1 MDAAWAGGALLSPAH
16 RNLLSGIEHADSVT
30 IDPHKWLAVPMGAGM
45 YLTRDWTALEA
56 AFSVSTGYMPSA
68 SHEHRDPYIH
78 SLQWSRRFNGAKL
91 FMALATLG
99 LDGYAAMIDR
109 QFALGTRLRNAI
121 AEAGFTRSSTIA
133 AAARLLRSEGRRERG
148 ADCRRVNA
156 TGEAWIASVALRGK
170 PCIRACIT
178 SFETGEEDI
187 DALVGPAG
195 PRAGRLAAIDPAR
208 VRAYPNERMLLARRM
223 ASTAAASAR
232 EILTGLHEIMAKRG
246 SAQSKLDRVVDLIAE
261 AMRSDVCSI
270 YLLRDNH
277 LELFATHGLRKEA
290 VHVTRLRMGEGLVG
304 TIAAEG
310 RILNLAEAAQHPAFA
325 YRPETGE
332 ERFHS
337 FAGVPIVRLESP
349 IGVLAVQNAEPR
361 RYEDVE
367 IEALQTVAMV
377 LSEMIGGAR
386 LVDGA
391 RRSRLRSAGP
401 LRLTGLR
408 LVAGMAK
415 GVAVFHEP
423 RIVVEHT
430 VAEDTE
436 AERDRVYSAFR
447 KMREQ
452 IDNMARDA
460 EFGTTGEHQEIL
472 ETYRMFAYDEG
483 WSRRI
488 NEAIDSG
495 LTAEAA
501 IERVQQRT
509 RARMQEIDDPLLKE
523 RMHDLEDLSNRL
535 LRIVSGR
542 MGTAAQTGLAHDAV
556 LIARNLGPA
565 ELLEYDRRRLKAV
578 LLEEG
583 SLTSHMTIVAR
594 AIGVP
599 VIGRLNDIRHS
610 VEEGETILVDGD
622 NGSVIIR
629 PTRQLLAGFEHRM
642 AMSQKRRA
650 EFAAVR
656 TLPAETRDG
665 VKVSVMVNAG
675 LAEDA
680 VALPMTGADG
690 IGLFRTE
697 FQFLVSA
704 TLPGRDRQQR
714 LYTKV
719 LEAAGDRPVVF
730 RTVDIGGDK
739 ALPYLTDDE
748 TEEQAENPA
757 MGWRALRLSL
767 DRSTLMKAQA
777 RALIEASAGKVLRV
791 MFPMVSE
798 PWEYEQA
805 RALFEEQL
813 EWAAK
818 AKRKRQARGV
828 RRNAR
833 SAEPCRNARPAA
845 AARGLHL
852 DRHQRPHPIPVRG
865 RPLRPAPCAPL
876 RLAQPGDPALPEA
889 RARRR
894 ARGRACRREFAA
906 KWPGGRSKRW
916 R

>member
-1 MDAAWAGGALLSPAH
+1 MPA
-16 RNLLSGIEHADSVT
+16 
-30 IDPHKWLAVPMGAGM
+30 
-45 YLTRDWTALEA
+45 
-56 AFSVSTGYMPSA
+56 
-68 SHEHRDPYIH
+68 
-78 SLQWSRRFNGAKL
+78 
-91 FMALATLG
+91 
-99 LDGYAAMIDR
+99 
-109 QFALGTRLRNAI
+109 
-121 AEAGFTRSSTIA
+121 
-133 AAARLLRSEGRRERG
+133 
-148 ADCRRVNA
+148 
-156 TGEAWIASVALRGK
+156 
-170 PCIRACIT
+170 
-178 SFETGEEDI
+178 
-187 DALVGPAG
+187 
-195 PRAGRLAAIDPAR
+195 
-208 VRAYPNERMLLARRM
+208 
-223 ASTAAASAR
+223 TAAASAR

-246 SAQSKLDRVVDLIAE
+246 SAQAKLDRVVDLIAE
-261 AMRSDVCSI
+261 AMGSDVCSI
-270 YLLRDNH
+270 YLLRDNN

-290 VHVTRLRMGEGLVG
+290 VHVTRLRMAEGLVG

-310 RILNLAEAAQHPAFA
+310 RILNLAEAADHPAFA

-337 FAGVPIVRLESP
+337 FAGVPIVRLESQ
-349 IGVLAVQNAEPR
+349 IGVLAVQHAEPR
-361 RYEDVE
+361 RYEEIE

-377 LSEMIGGAR
+377 LSEMIAAAR

-391 RRSRLRSAGP
+391 RRSRMRSAGP
-401 LRLTGLR
+401 LRLSGLK

-415 GVAVFHEP
+415 GQAVFHEP
-423 RIVVEHT
+423 RVVVEHT
-430 VAEDTE
+430 VADDIE
-436 AERDRVYSAFR
+436 AERTRVYAAFR

-452 IDNMARDA
+452 IDNMAREA
-460 EFGTTGEHQEIL
+460 EFGTAGEHQEIL

-509 RARMQEIDDPLLKE
+509 RARMQDIDDPLLQE

-542 MGTAAQTGLAHDAV
+542 MGTAAQTGLTHDTV

-610 VEEGETILVDGD
+610 VEESEPILVDGD
-622 NGSVIIR
+622 NGSIIIR
-629 PTRQLLAGFEHRM
+629 PNRALQTGFEHRM
-642 AMSQKRRA
+642 ALSQKRRA
-650 EFAAVR
+650 EFAATR
-656 TLPAETRDG
+656 SLPAKTRDG

-704 TLPGRDRQQR
+704 TMPGRDRQVR

-739 ALPYLTDDE
+739 ALPYLADVHDE
-748 TEEQAENPA
+748 AENPA

-767 DRSTLMKAQA
+767 DRATLMKAQA
-777 RALIEASAGKVLRV
+777 RSLIEASGGKVLRV

-798 PWEYEQA
+798 PWEYEEA
-805 RALFEEQL
+805 RALFEEQV
-813 EWAAK
+813 EWARHSHRKLPSRVEFGAMLEVPSL
-818 AKRKRQARGV
+818 AEMLDQLLPRVDFLSVGTNDLTQFLFAADRSEPRLAERYDWLSPAILRFLKRV
-828 RRNAR
+828 LD
-833 SAEPCRNARPAA
+833 
-845 AARGLHL
+845 AARDAGV
-852 DRHQRPHPIPVRG
+852 PVRICGEMAG
-865 RPLRPAPCAPL
+865 RPLEAMALIGLGAENFSITPAGVGPVKAMVRSLDAAAVRNRVEQLIKSPP
-876 RLAQPGDPALPEA
+876 RDMRRALSDW
-889 RARRR
+889 ARRHSVTI
-894 ARGRACRREFAA
+894 G
-906 KWPGGRSKRW
+906 
-916 R
+916 

>member
-1 MDAAWAGGALLSPAH
+1 
-16 RNLLSGIEHADSVT
+16 
-30 IDPHKWLAVPMGAGM
+30 
-45 YLTRDWTALEA
+45 
-56 AFSVSTGYMPSA
+56 
-68 SHEHRDPYIH
+68 
-78 SLQWSRRFNGAKL
+78 
-91 FMALATLG
+91 
-99 LDGYAAMIDR
+99 
-109 QFALGTRLRNAI
+109 
-121 AEAGFTRSSTIA
+121 
-133 AAARLLRSEGRRERG
+133 
-148 ADCRRVNA
+148 
-156 TGEAWIASVALRGK
+156 
-170 PCIRACIT
+170 
-178 SFETGEEDI
+178 
-187 DALVGPAG
+187 
-195 PRAGRLAAIDPAR
+195 
-208 VRAYPNERMLLARRM
+208 
-223 ASTAAASAR
+223 
-232 EILTGLHEIMAKRG
+232 MAKRG
-246 SAQSKLDRVVDLIAE
+246 SAQAKLDKVVDLIAE
-261 AMRSDVCSI
+261 ALSSDVCSI
-270 YLLRDNH
+270 YLLRDSY

-290 VHVTRLRMGEGLVG
+290 VHITRLRMGEGLVG

-310 RILNLAEAAQHPAFA
+310 RILNLAEAAQHPEFV

-332 ERFHS
+332 ERYHS

-349 IGVLAVQNAEPR
+349 IGVLSVQHAEPR
-361 RYEDVE
+361 RYDDVE

-377 LSEMIGGAR
+377 LSEMIAGAR

-391 RRSRLRSAGP
+391 RRSRMRSAGP
-401 LRLTGLR
+401 LRLSGLK

-415 GVAVFHEP
+415 GEAVFHEP
-423 RIVVEHT
+423 RVVVEHT
-430 VAEDTE
+430 VAEDIE
-436 AERDRVYSAFR
+436 AERERVYSAFR

-452 IDNMARDA
+452 IDNMTREA
-460 EFGTTGEHQEIL
+460 EFGIAGEHQEIL

-509 RARMQEIDDPLLKE
+509 RARMREIDDPLLQE

-542 MGTAAQTGLAHDAV
+542 MGTAADAGLARDTV

-610 VEEGETILVDGD
+610 LEEGEQVLVDGD
-622 NGSVIIR
+622 NGSIIIR
-629 PTRQLLAGFEHRM
+629 PSRPLLSSFEHRM
-642 AMSQKRRA
+642 TLSQKRRA
-650 EFAAVR
+650 EFAAVKS
-656 TLPAETRDG
+656 LPARTKDG

-704 TLPGRDRQQR
+704 TLPGRDRQLR

-739 ALPYLTDDE
+739 ALPNHNDIHD
-748 TEEQAENPA
+748 QAENPA

-767 DRSTLMKAQA
+767 ERSTLMKAQA

-791 MFPMVSE
+791 MFPMISE
-798 PWEYEQA
+798 PWEYEEA
-805 RALFEEQL
+805 RALFEEQV
-813 EWAAK
+813 EWARKGHRKLPTRIEFGAMLEVPSL
-818 AKRKRQARGV
+818 AETLDQLLPRVDFLSIGTNDLTQFLFAADRSEPRLAQRYDWLSPAILRFLKRV
-828 RRNAR
+828 LD
-833 SAEPCRNARPAA
+833 
-845 AARGLHL
+845 AARAAGVPA
-852 DRHQRPHPIPVRG
+852 RICGEMAG
-865 RPLRPAPCAPL
+865 RPLEAMALIGIGAENFSITPAGVGPVKAMVRSL
-876 RLAQPGDPALPEA
+876 DSAAL
-889 RARRR
+889 RARMEQMLSKPPKDVRKALGEWARR
-894 ARGRACRREFAA
+894 HSVTIG
-906 KWPGGRSKRW
+906 
-916 R
+916 

>member
-1 MDAAWAGGALLSPAH
+1 
-16 RNLLSGIEHADSVT
+16 
-30 IDPHKWLAVPMGAGM
+30 
-45 YLTRDWTALEA
+45 
-56 AFSVSTGYMPSA
+56 MPTSA
-68 SHEHRDPYIH
+68 SR
-78 SLQWSRRFNGAKL
+78 
-91 FMALATLG
+91 
-99 LDGYAAMIDR
+99 
-109 QFALGTRLRNAI
+109 
-121 AEAGFTRSSTIA
+121 
-133 AAARLLRSEGRRERG
+133 
-148 ADCRRVNA
+148 
-156 TGEAWIASVALRGK
+156 
-170 PCIRACIT
+170 
-178 SFETGEEDI
+178 
-187 DALVGPAG
+187 
-195 PRAGRLAAIDPAR
+195 
-208 VRAYPNERMLLARRM
+208 
-223 ASTAAASAR
+223 SAR
-232 EILTGLHEIMAKRG
+232 EILTGLHNVMGARG
-246 SAQSKLDRVVDLIAE
+246 SAQSKLDKVVDLIAE
-261 AMRSDVCSI
+261 AMGSEVCSI
-270 YLLRDNH
+270 YLLRDNK

-304 TIAAEG
+304 SIAAEG
-310 RILNLAEAAQHPAFA
+310 RILNLAEAADHPAFL
-325 YRPETGE
+325 YKPETGE

-349 IGVLAVQNAEPR
+349 IGVLAVQHADPR

-377 LSEMIGGAR
+377 LSEMIAAAR

-401 LRLTGLR
+401 LRLSGLK
-408 LVAGMAK
+408 LVSGMAK
-415 GVAVFHEP
+415 GEAVFHEP
-423 RIVVEHT
+423 RVVVEHT
-430 VAEDTE
+430 VADDIE
-436 AERDRVYSAFR
+436 AERERVYSAFR

-452 IDNMARDA
+452 IDNMAREA
-460 EFGTTGEHQEIL
+460 EFGTAGEHQEIL

-488 NEAIDSG
+488 NAAIDSG

-509 RARMQEIDDPLLKE
+509 RARMREIDDPLLQE

-542 MGTAAQTGLAHDAV
+542 MGTAAQGGLSHDAV

-565 ELLEYDRRRLKAV
+565 ELLEYDRRRLKGV

-599 VIGRLNDIRHS
+599 VIGRLHDIRHS
-610 VEEGETILVDGD
+610 VEEGEAILVDGD

-629 PTRQLLAGFEHRM
+629 PNRQLLSGFEHRM
-642 AMSQKRRA
+642 SLSQKRRA
-650 EFAAVR
+650 QFAAVR
-656 TLPAETRDG
+656 NLPAKTVDG
-665 VKVSVMVNAG
+665 LQVSVMVNAG

-719 LEAAGDRPVVF
+719 LEAAGDKPVVF

-739 ALPYLTDDE
+739 ALPYLSDDA
-748 TEEQAENPA
+748 EEQAENPS

-767 DRSTLMKAQA
+767 DRSTLMRAQA

-791 MFPMVSE
+791 MFPMISE
-798 PWEYEQA
+798 PWEYEEA
-805 RALFEEQL
+805 RALFEEQVQWARKAHRKMPKRIEFGAML
-813 EWAAK
+813 EVPSLAEMLDQLLPRVDFLSVGTNDLTQFLFAADRSDPRL
-818 AKRKRQARGV
+818 AQRYDWLSPAILRFLKRVLDQARAAGV
-828 RRNAR
+828 
-833 SAEPCRNARPAA
+833 
-845 AARGLHL
+845 
-852 DRHQRPHPIPVRG
+852 PVRICGEMAG
-865 RPLRPAPCAPL
+865 RPLEAMALIGIYTENFSITPAGVGPLKAMIRSLDAAAIRSRMEQLLARPPKDM
-876 RLAQPGDPALPEA
+876 RKALSDW
-889 RARRR
+889 ARRH
-894 ARGRACRREFAA
+894 GVVV
-906 KWPGGRSKRW
+906 G
-916 R
+916 